1 MQRPRQQTLNEVVPP
16 GSSLVE
22 IDLLD
27 EQPDGALLPLTHTG
41 PPSAE
46 QCAGHAEGWAH
57 YLDRLAVALSPRQ
70 IIVSKTKRKIYHGE
84 RRVDARRSLDCSG
97 PQLLGAETLSR
108 CHSLFGKLLYRFRV
122 FGKVRQPHAA
132 QHVRRFGELDAVVA
146 NDLDAI
152 APRVSEVE
160 ERSRQHLNACLGEC
174 PANRVLVV
182 HNKTEVAPTVRR
194 LAASLLKRS
203 PRSMKAMSLLLPR
216 SLNSK
221 IRS

>member
-1 MQRPRQQTLNEVVPP
+1 MRVLIGMQN
-16 GSSLVE
+16 
-22 IDLLD
+22 ILD
-27 EQPDGALLPLTHTG
+27 ESDEEVRNPRENVGKNEPAITSIVMLPSLSGRLGRLPVRSDDHLQPRRAILALALLAQQIAL
-41 PPSAE
+41 AE
-46 QCAGHAEGWAH
+46 DADDAGG
-57 YLDRLAVALSPRQ
+57 
-70 IIVSKTKRKIYHGE
+70 
-84 RRVDARRSLDCSG
+84 RVRRSLDCSG
-97 PQLLGAETLSR
+97 PQLLSAETLSR
-108 CHSLFGKLLYRFRV
+108 CHSLFGNLLYRFRV

-132 QHVRRFGELDAVVA
+132 QHVRRLGELDTVVA

-160 ERSRQHLNACLGEC
+160 ERSRQHLNACLGQC
-174 PANRVLVV
+174 PAGRVLVV